1 MAKKMSNV
9 ITNNNANSMGLF
21 VNVLKWATPKA
32 ELNEM
37 LEKYNIVSLED
48 FVKNYQNYKQ
58 DKMKNILTAVVGIVV
73 KKHFKSDILNKVYF
87 LQWDISDF
95 MGNVVSVY
103 VNVLKHFDIELIE
116 EGNLV
121 VLVNP
126 DIHKRNENSGDESID
141 LYNLHDIINVG
152 TVAYMHK
159 CKGRNAY
166 NDTCPYLLYVP
177 RQGYFC
183 SRHIGSQSRSH
194 SYLSDEG
201 KNSLLFEFPIIH
213 NTAEHN
219 AKEDNAKE
227 DNAKEDN
234 AKEDNAKEDNAKE
247 DNAKEDNAKEDNAK
261 EDNAKEDNTRKED
274 TQKFSHSLHRLYSSS
289 EIKPIP
295 CKKTNFQNCNH
306 LDNDLLSEYSLSA
319 NYNTTSNSS
328 NFLES
333 LSEQNSSNFLSS
345 CKENLK
351 QNPPRPSRETIG
363 VQKLFQGRN
372 EINKPSSEICCVPQS
387 FYGLNTL
394 RNISDELYIA
404 QSTSGR
410 ICAAQNTPS
419 GIYGNQNTSSEI
431 FGTQN
436 MSSEIFGTQNMSS
449 GIYGTQNMPS
459 GIYGSQNMSS
469 GIYGSQN
476 MSSGIYGSQNMSSGI
491 YGSQNMSSGIYGSQN
506 MSSGIYGSQNM
517 PSGIYGA
524 RKSCEG
530 TNGILKSLNREK
542 KVYDA
547 SSMKGI
553 LQRKIFIKEEKNEAS
568 SYMNKLQKSSCKRSR
583 TEHISDTIKERV
595 QQQQR
600 KNVLEKKGCEKKGCE
615 KKECEK
621 KGCEKKECEK
631 KGCEKK
637 ECEKKGCEKKGC
649 EKKGCEKKGCE
660 KKGCEEKG
668 CEKKECEKKGCEKK
682 ECEKKG
688 CEKKGCEK
696 KGCEEKGCEKKGC
709 EEKGCEKNVVE
720 KKECEKNEVEKKGCE
735 KSEVEKKG
743 CEKNEV
749 KKKGCEK
756 NVVEEKGC
764 EKNEVEKKGCEKN
777 VVEEKG
783 CERNVVEKKGC
794 ERNVVEKKECEKNV
808 VEKKE
813 CEKNEV
819 EKKGCE
825 KNEVEKKGCEK
836 NEVENTSYGQNESEK
851 SPYEQKEMLQ
861 LLEKF
866 NKLFQKRSRNFD
878 EMKRKR
884 GREEDDNKYLFD
896 SLIKTKKSSKMN
908 SHKNRK
914 RAYGTYLKIEEKY
927 GKMNIFINANKTKK
941 KRHLLLKNKES
952 KVKNI
957 WDENKKEIDKKS
969 TNYDVYNDINN
980 CEHKN
985 IICID
990 CWNIY
995 RRKNNST
1002 ENSNVC
1008 GKNIY
1013 GKENKTEDNIK
1024 NVLLDYAREK
1034 DIEIDMGEEITNNEK
1049 FIDASV
1055 GYEHK
1060 LNTNENQENTETQYL
1075 KRPFYGILNE
1085 IENAEKEGE
1094 EGIHKIII
1102 NIKEITRNFMY
1113 YANDFKNTRIIKICK
1128 RLMFHKSIYI
1138 AIIAL
1143 ELRRKI
1149 RNLQENQK
1157 N

>member
-48 FVKNYQNYKQ
+48 FVKNYQKYKQ

-306 LDNDLLSEYSLSA
+306 LDNDFLSEYSLSA

-351 QNPPRPSRETIG
+351 QNPPRPSHETIG

-372 EINKPSSEICCVPQS
+372 EINKPSSQICSVPQS

-394 RNISDELYIA
+394 RNLSDELYIA

-476 MSSGIYGSQNMSSGI
+476 MSSGIYGTQNMPSGI
-491 YGSQNMSSGIYGSQN
+491 YGTQNMP
-506 MSSGIYGSQNM
+506 SGIYGSQNM

-637 ECEKKGCEKKGC
+637 
-649 EKKGCEKKGCE
+649 
-660 KKGCEEKG
+660 
-668 CEKKECEKKGCEKK
+668 
-682 ECEKKG
+682 
-688 CEKKGCEK
+688 
-696 KGCEEKGCEKKGC
+696 GC

-735 KSEVEKKG
+735 KNVVE
-743 CEKNEV
+743 
-749 KKKGCEK
+749 KKGCEK

-794 ERNVVEKKECEKNV
+794 EKNE